1 MNSLFSPD
9 NPVINTLNSV
19 VDTLVLGFL
28 WLLCSIPIITIGAST
43 TALCYAYNKAVCEK
57 ESYAIKAFFDSFK
70 LNFKQAT
77 MLWIIIAT
85 IFAIC
90 VLNYCVARTMV
101 DQIKFMNVPIIVA
114 SVIFI
119 VVLMWAMYVFP
130 YLARFEN
137 STKTIMKNCVLIMIA
152 DFKWTIV
159 LTVLFAVAVLLF
171 PLILCMSASLY
182 IFFANKIQK
191 KVFLKYMKDQEADYN
206 KIIYEKE
213 RNLE

>member
-101 DQIKFMNVPIIVA
+101 EQIKFMNVPIIVA

-159 LTVLFAVAVLLF
+159 LTVLFAIAALLF

-182 IFFANKIQK
+182 IFFANKIHK
-191 KVFLKYMKDQEADYN
+191 KVFSKYMKDQEADYN

>member
-1 MNSLFSPD
+1 MNNLFSPD
-9 NPVINTLNSV
+9 NPVISTLNSV
-19 VDTLVLGFL
+19 VDTFVLGFL

-77 MLWIIIAT
+77 MLWIIMAT

-90 VLNYCVARTMV
+90 VLNYCVARTMA

-137 STKTIMKNCVLIMIA
+137 TTQEIMKNCVLIMIA
-152 DFKWTIV
+152 DFKWTVV
-159 LTVLFAVAVLLF
+159 LTALFAVTALLF
-171 PLILCMSASLY
+171 PLTLCMSASLH
-182 IFFANKIQK
+182 IFFANKVYE
-191 KVFLKYMKDQEADYN
+191 KVFSRYVKDQESDYIKVACEEEN
-206 KIIYEKE
+206 C
-213 RNLE
+213 LE